1 MEGLDIRLAEIRRE
15 GKVIIRFVHCFGGGG
30 ERYSY
35 SVFLSRTPYAARLFH
50 EGGVDKVVGRRC
62 SLQLPL
68 VNEGHQ
74 LVNH

>member
-15 GKVIIRFVHCFGGGG
+15 GKVIIEFVHCFGGAGD
-30 ERYSY
+30 RYSY

-50 EGGVDKVVGRRC
+50 ESGADKVVGRRC